1 MFKNLIK
8 IAFRIM
14 RKDFSYSLINILG
27 LTIGI
32 TSSIFILLYILDELS
47 YDNYHENGKNIYR
60 VISHISEPD
69 DEFTWVV
76 AQVPFAPQVKED
88 YPEVLESIRFIPE
101 GRTLFKYNDIK
112 FYEEDVYY
120 ADSAVFGVFTY
131 NLFKGNPVT
140 ALIEPNTIVLTE
152 TFAQRYFGNE
162 DPMGQSIETAGG
174 ESYKITGIMKN
185 VPRNSHFRFDALISR
200 RTLPEDYARS
210 WGNFGVYTYILLQDG
225 TDAIAFQEKIQE
237 MYDKFMA
244 EIFERMGIKI
254 EYILQ
259 PIADIHLHSVGE
271 GESEQTGNVTYLY
284 IFGIIGVFILVIAS
298 INYMNLATAR
308 SSRRARE
315 VGLRKVVG
323 SNRGLLI
330 SQFLTESTVLSVVSL
345 IFSIIL
351 VFLLLPR
358 FNLTSGKF
366 IQPNFMANPLVLIS
380 FLGIVIFVG
389 IFGGSYPAFYLSR
402 FNPAII
408 IKGTIGSGYS
418 RFSLRKV
425 LVVIQFAI
433 SLFLIISTWGVYDQL
448 NYLKKKDVGFDKE
461 NIVRIVLNT
470 RSLIRQSTV
479 LKQALRTIPN
489 VQSVGGTSTPVGEG
503 SGKIIM
509 LMETPEG
516 MLERGINLGTC
527 DHDFIETLGITIL
540 EGRDFSEDIPADT
553 TAGVIINETLAK
565 RMNWADPIGKKV
577 QTGRDSTATTYRV
590 VGLIKDYHQTGLYNE
605 IESYMM
611 FYRLDNYL
619 VYAKLGDE
627 DIHGTIRL
635 MADKWNKI
643 FTDQPFEYTFL
654 EDDFNNQFEAD
665 EKRGVIFSLFSIL
678 TICIACLG
686 LFGLASF
693 TVDQRTREVGIRKVL
708 GAGEG
713 NIIRLFSLEFLILI
727 CISIVLAFPAA
738 FYFMRDWLQDFV
750 FRTNPKPLIF
760 ILSGIIILVI
770 AYATISFHT
779 FRAGR
784 TNPAD
789 AIRQE

>member
-101 GRTLFKYNDIK
+101 GRTIFKHDDIE
-112 FYEEDVYY
+112 FYEEDFYY
-120 ADSAVFGVFTY
+120 TDSAIFRVFTY
-131 NLFKGNPVT
+131 NLVQGDPET

-152 TFAQRYFGNE
+152 FLARKYFGNKN
-162 DPMGQSIETAGG
+162 PMGQTLETAGD
-174 ESYKITGIMKN
+174 ESYKITGIMKD

-200 RTLPEDYARS
+200 RTLPEDFGNS
-210 WGNFGVYTYILLQDG
+210 WGNFGVYTYIFLQDG

-284 IFGIIGVFILVIAS
+284 IFGIIGVFMLVIAS

-323 SNRGLLI
+323 SSRGILI
-330 SQFLTESTVLSVVSL
+330 GQFLTESVVLSIISL
-345 IFSIIL
+345 VLSIIL
-351 VFLLLPR
+351 VFLFLSK
-358 FNLTSGKF
+358 FNLLSGKF
-366 IQPNFMANPLVLIS
+366 IQADFLADPLVLIS
-380 FLGIVIFVG
+380 FLGIVILVG
-389 IFGGSYPAFYLSR
+389 VFGGSYPAFYLSR
-402 FNPAII
+402 FNPII
-408 IKGTIGSGYS
+408 IMKGAISTEYS
-418 RFSLRKV
+418 RFSLRKI
-425 LVVIQFAI
+425 LVVIQFSI
-433 SLFLIISTWGVYDQL
+433 SLFMIISTWVVYDQL
-448 NYLKKKDVGFDKE
+448 NFMKTKDVGFDKE
-461 NIVRIVLNT
+461 NVVRLVLNS
-470 RSLIRQSTV
+470 REMIRQSTV

-489 VQSVGGTSTPVGEG
+489 VKQVGGTSSAVGEG
-503 SGKIIM
+503 SGKNIL

-516 MLERGINLGTC
+516 MIERGINIGAC

-540 EGRDFSEDIPADT
+540 EGRDFTDEILADT
-553 TAGVIINETLAK
+553 TGGVIINETLAK
-565 RMNWADPIGKKV
+565 RMNWDDPIGKKV
-577 QTGRDSTATTYRV
+577 RTGRDSTATTYRV

-605 IESYMM
+605 IESYLLL
-611 FYRLDNYL
+611 YRLNNYL
-619 VYAKLGDE
+619 VYAKLAD
-627 DIHGTIRL
+627 DIPGTIRL
-635 MADKWNKI
+635 MKDKWNELYPE
-643 FTDQPFEYTFL
+643 QPFEYTFL
-654 EDDFNNQFEAD
+654 VDDFNNQFEAD
-665 EKRGVIFSLFSIL
+665 EKRSVIFSLFSIL
-678 TICIACLG
+678 TILIACLG
-686 LFGLASF
+686 LFGLASY

-713 NIIRLFSLEFLILI
+713 SIIRLFSLEFLILI

-750 FRTNPKPLIF
+750 FRANLKPLPF
-760 ILSGIIILVI
+760 ILSGIITLVI
-770 AYATISFHT
+770 AYVTISFHT

>member
-8 IAFRIM
+8 IAFRII

-101 GRTLFKYNDIK
+101 GRTLFKHNDIK

-174 ESYKITGIMKN
+174 ESYMITGIMKD

-244 EIFERMGIKI
+244 EIFERIGIKI

-284 IFGIIGVFILVIAS
+284 IFGIIGIFMLVIAS

-351 VFLLLPR
+351 VFLLLPM
-358 FNLTSGKF
+358 FNLISGKF
-366 IQPNFMANPLVLIS
+366 IQPNFIANPLVLIS

-433 SLFLIISTWGVYDQL
+433 SLFLIISTWVVYDQL
-448 NYLKKKDVGFDKE
+448 NYMKNKDVGFDKE
-461 NIVRIVLNT
+461 NVVRLVLNS
-470 RSLIRQSTV
+470 REMIRQSTV
-479 LKQALRTIPN
+479 LKQALWTIPN
-489 VQSVGGTSTPVGEG
+489 VKQVGGTSSAVGEG
-503 SGKIIM
+503 SGKIIL

-516 MLERGINLGTC
+516 MIERGINIGTS

-540 EGRDFSEDIPADT
+540 EGRDFTDEILADT
-553 TAGVIINETLAK
+553 TGGVIINETLAK
-565 RMNWADPIGKKV
+565 RMNWDDPIGKKV
-577 QTGRDSTATTYRV
+577 QAGQDENAVTYKV
-590 VGLIKDYHQTGLYNE
+590 VGMMKDYHQTGLYNE
-605 IESYMM
+605 IESYLL
-611 FYRLDNYL
+611 FYRLNNYL
-619 VYAKLGDE
+619 VYAKLADE
-627 DIHGTIRL
+627 DIPGTIQL
-635 MADKWNKI
+635 MKDKWNDI
-643 FTDQPFEYTFL
+643 YLEQPFEYTFL
-654 EDDFNNQFEAD
+654 VDDFNNQFEAD

-678 TICIACLG
+678 TILIACLG
-686 LFGLASF
+686 LFGLASY
-693 TVDQRTREVGIRKVL
+693 TVDQRTREVGIRKVM

-713 NIIRLFSLEFLILI
+713 TIARLFSREFLILVA
-727 CISIVLAFPAA
+727 ISLIIAFPAA
-738 FYFMRDWLQDFV
+738 FFFMRDWLQDFV
-750 FRTNPKPLIF
+750 FRTNLKPLTF

-779 FRAGR
+779 LRAGR

-789 AIRQE
+789 VIRQE